1 MIPQPTVSVLSAT
14 FVPLVNL
21 CHYLGFVLVASGY
34 WCYNRRNIE
43 QVV

>member
-1 MIPQPTVSVLSAT
+1 MIPQPAVSVLSAT
-14 FVPLVNL
+14 FVPLIIACNYPGL
-21 CHYLGFVLVASGY
+21 VLVAGEY

>member
-1 MIPQPTVSVLSAT
+1 MIPQPTVSVSSAT
-14 FVPLVNL
+14 FVPLVIV
-21 CHYLGFVLVASGY
+21 CHYRGLVLVAGEY